1 MNSTLTIT
9 RREFRSNFDS
19 PIAYVVIAL
28 SLLFVGW
35 LFFSQFWT
43 INRATVGPLFYYLP
57 WAFVFPII
65 PAVTMRLFAEEKRTG
80 TIELLITMPVRDR
93 DVVLGKFLATLAL
106 IAVLLVLSLTFP
118 ITISRIGNLDWGPV
132 WVGYVGLLL
141 EASAAIS
148 IGLFFSSLTEN
159 QIVAF
164 FLTLC
169 SLFALWAVG
178 FLSSDTNGV
187 LGNVISFISFERR
200 LSPFSRGLFDFR
212 NAIYFLSVTAFFL
225 LATTRS
231 LESRKWK

>member
-43 INRATVGPLFYYLP
+43 INCATVGPLFYYLP

-93 DVVLGKFLATLAL
+93 DGRARKVPGDAGAHRGAAGALAHVPHHDLADL
-106 IAVLLVLSLTFP
+106 Q
-118 ITISRIGNLDWGPV
+118 SRRTGAPCGSATS
-132 WVGYVGLLL
+132 GCSS

-148 IGLFFSSLTEN
+148 IGLSSR
-159 QIVAF
+159 A
-164 FLTLC
+164 
-169 SLFALWAVG
+169 
-178 FLSSDTNGV
+178 
-187 LGNVISFISFERR
+187 
-200 LSPFSRGLFDFR
+200 SPR
-212 NAIYFLSVTAFFL
+212 
-225 LATTRS
+225 TRS
-231 LESRKWK
+231 SRSS